1 MSKIGINWEASLLP
15 NKNLKVPETQF
26 AIASYNGRAG
36 YPIRDIRI
44 DTIVR
49 VIS

>member
-1 MSKIGINWEASLLP
+1 MTKIGINWEAEMLP
-15 NKNLKVPETQF
+15 NKNLKVPETQY
-26 AIASYNGRAG
+26 AIATYAGLSG

>member
-1 MSKIGINWEASLLP
+1 MSKMGINWEADLLP
-15 NKNLKVPETQF
+15 NKNLKVPESHY
-26 AIASYNGRAG
+26 AIATYAGLFG